1 MAKPPTAGRPGG
13 ALTTILGGLVGA
25 TIGVLIAI
33 PIGNANATGGLEAVG
48 TVLGI
53 LLLALTVGAALG
65 AGVGLVIAGHP
76 RPIVTALLSLP
87 AMMAAVLI
95 AVRLMSSLNV
105 DGWVGLPLLIVTSA
119 VSLWLARAL
128 ATIGRRETAGPTVRE
143 E

>member
-1 MAKPPTAGRPGG
+1 M
-13 ALTTILGGLVGA
+13 TTILGGLVGA

-48 TVLGI
+48 TVLVI
-53 LLLALTVGAALG
+53 LLLALTIGAGLG

-128 ATIGRRETAGPTVRE
+128 ATIGRRDTVGPTVRE